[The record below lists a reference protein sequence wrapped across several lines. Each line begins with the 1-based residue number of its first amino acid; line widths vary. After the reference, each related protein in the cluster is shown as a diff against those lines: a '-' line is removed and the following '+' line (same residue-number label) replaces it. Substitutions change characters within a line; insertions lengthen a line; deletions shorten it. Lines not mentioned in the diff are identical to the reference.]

1 MIDKLIEKII
11 KMYKSEP
18 SIEIK
23 LSTIMKGLNETHDE
37 YRKRIREYMGQQDD
51 KQTDNN

>member
-1 MIDKLIEKII
+1 MTDKQMEEII
-11 KMYKSEP
+11 KMCTEP

-23 LSTIMKGLNETHDE
+23 LLNIMQGLNETHDE

-51 KQTDNN
+51 I